1 MSEKWLCGR
10 FEFTFERPILMG
22 IVNVT
27 PDSFSDGGHH
37 ATTRQAIDHAQRLM
51 TEGAQILDIGG
62 ESTRPGAT
70 PVSVEDELKRVLP
83 VVHALRDTGV
93 AISVDTCKSAVMR
106 AALDAG
112 ADMLNDVTGFRDPA
126 SRQVASSHSSC
137 GLCVMHMQGEPRT
150 MQRAPRY
157 ENVVQDVKNY
167 LLAQARLL
175 EESGIDTRR
184 ICLDPGYGFGKTLEQ
199 NYVLIK
205 NLDQITQAGYP
216 VMFGVSRKSL
226 IGTVTGQPVNQR
238 LAGSI
243 AAALAGVMRGAVI
256 IRVHDVAETRD
267 ALNVWNAVEHGVSSQ

>member
-1 MSEKWLCGR
+1 MFEKWLCGR
-10 FEFTFERPILMG
+10 FEFTLERPILMG

-37 ATTRQAIDHAQRLM
+37 ATTQQAIAHAQRLI

-83 VVHALRDTGV
+83 VMRALRDTGV
-93 AISVDTCKSAVMR
+93 AISVDTCKAEVMR

-126 SRQVASSHSSC
+126 SRQVAASHSSC

-150 MQRAPRY
+150 MQHAPQY

-167 LLAQARLL
+167 LLQQARLL
-175 EESGIDTRR
+175 EESGIDARR
-184 ICLDPGYGFGKTLEQ
+184 ISLDPGYGFGKTLGQ
-199 NYVLIK
+199 NYALIK
-205 NLDQITQAGYP
+205 HLAEIAQAGYP
-216 VMFGVSRKSL
+216 VLFGVSRKSM
-226 IGTVTGQPVNQR
+226 IGTVTGQPVTQR

-243 AAALAGVMRGAVI
+243 AAALAGVMRGAAI
-256 IRVHDVAETRD
+256 IRVHDVAETKD
-267 ALNVWNAVEHGVSSQ
+267 ALNVWNAVEHGVTG